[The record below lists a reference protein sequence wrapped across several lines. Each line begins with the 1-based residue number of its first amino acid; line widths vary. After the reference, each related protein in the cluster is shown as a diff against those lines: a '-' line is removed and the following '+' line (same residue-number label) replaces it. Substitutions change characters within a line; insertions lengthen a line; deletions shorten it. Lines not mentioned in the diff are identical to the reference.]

1 MELELY
7 ADERVRVKTSKTLID
22 VQRIGY
28 DSLGINL
35 NSYDAYIEVRK
46 KGHELKVFQFPK
58 RSYKKENE
66 FGYWKDA
73 EVVFSYNRNG
83 KDNPD
88 LDNPTKNP

>member
-1 MELELY
+1 MEIELY

-35 NSYDAYIEVRK
+35 SSFEAYIEIRK
-46 KGHELKVFQFPK
+46 KGGELKVFQFPK

-83 KDNPD
+83 KDAAT
-88 LDNPTKNP
+88 LDNPPKTP